1 MAAAGHRHGRTVHR
15 LLSDDRLRLLEAARG
30 NRRAHAADRSA
41 SKSANRE
48 TGRRRNCS
56 GKFQRA
62 CARSRMDERRRIYK
76 GGIEHGWW
84 IEVESDEFDGTT
96 ETKRVAASSIQLVN
110 ARSTGEPNA

>member
-41 SKSANRE
+41 SQSANRE

-56 GKFQRA
+56 ANSNVRVHGAAWTSDGGIKKVEL
-62 CARSRMDERRRIYK
+62 SK
-76 GGIEHGWW
+76 GGGM
-84 IEVESDEFDGTT
+84 EVKGDELVGTT
-96 ETKRVAASSIQLVN
+96 ETKPWTL
-110 ARSTGEPNA
+110 